1 VKKPSGARRLTG
13 CAKAEARAE
22 ARWVDEMVAIAHRG
36 LSEDAH
42 RKAVAAAQRRFD
54 QAGVRCH
61 KRLRERL
68 LEKLRAMLG

>member
-1 VKKPSGARRLTG
+1 
-13 CAKAEARAE
+13 
-22 ARWVDEMVAIAHRG
+22 MVAIAHRG